1 MRKVFVNVLTVSLAL
16 DRTNAST
23 PVLKTPPMLMES
35 VNATLDMAS
44 LMTPVSNAK
53 MDMLLILKEN
63 ALFAL

>member
-1 MRKVFVNVLTVSLAL
+1 MRKVFVNVLTVSLTL

-23 PVLKTPPMLMES
+23 PALKTPPMLMES